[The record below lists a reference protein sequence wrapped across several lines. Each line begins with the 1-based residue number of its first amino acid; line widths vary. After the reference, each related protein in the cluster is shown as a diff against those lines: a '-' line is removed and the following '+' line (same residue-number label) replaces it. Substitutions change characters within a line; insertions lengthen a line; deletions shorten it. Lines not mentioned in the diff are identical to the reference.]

1 MKLKQEARVLQRKAI
16 ASLTVAMTA
25 FNSPVDTGRATQV
38 LLHLQHAF
46 EMLLKAALVQHRAR
60 VFDAEL
66 GRSIGFEACV
76 RQAEQQPEIRL
87 SASNAGLLRAIDA
100 LRDDEQHWF
109 NEISEQLLYLH
120 VRAGVTLFDR
130 LLTTVFNERLADLLP
145 TRVLPISADPPQDLT
160 ALLDE
165 EFSQIAKL
173 LAPGRRARHEARARI
188 RTLLAL
194 EAHTQ
199 PDSHPSRND
208 VDRVERGIRTGASRS
223 AVFPR
228 LEDLATT
235 VEGTGVNVT
244 VHFTKKAGAPV
255 YYVSDES
262 APAAAIR
269 EVDLQ
274 RKFYMSSADLA
285 HRTRLSGPRAVAL
298 RRHLGVDA
306 DPGACH
312 QFVFGSQRIMRFSD
326 NALRRMTESLSNLD
340 MTSIWQ
346 AHRPRGGVGSGYCD
360 QPGCAR
366 LG

>member
-1 MKLKQEARVLQRKAI
+1 MKLKQEARVLQRKSV

-46 EMLLKAALVQHRAR
+46 EMLLKAALVQHGAR
-60 VFDAEL
+60 VFDDAL
-66 GRSIGFEACV
+66 GRSIGFEGCV
-76 RQAEQQPEIRL
+76 RQAEQHPAIKL
-87 SASNAGLLRAIDA
+87 SREDAGLLRAIDA

-109 NEISEQLLYLH
+109 NEVSEQLLYLH
-120 VRAGVTLFDR
+120 ARGGVTLFDA
-130 LLTTVFNERLADLLP
+130 LLTAVFNERLADLLP
-145 TRVLPISADPPQDLT
+145 MRVLPVSADPPRDLT

-165 EFSQIAKL
+165 EYSQIAKL

-199 PDSHPSRND
+199 PDSHPSRKD
-208 VDRVERGIRTGASRS
+208 VDRVERGIRGGADRV

-235 VEGTGVNVT
+235 VEGTGVSVT

-255 YYVSDES
+255 NYVADES

-274 RKFYMSSADLA
+274 RKFYLSSADLA
-285 HRTRLSGPRAVAL
+285 RRAGLSGPRAVAL
-298 RRHLGVDA
+298 RRHLGIDA
-306 DPGACH
+306 DPAACH
-312 QFVFGSQRIMRFSD
+312 QFVFGSQRIIRFSD
-326 NALRRMTESLSNLD
+326 NALRAITESTSTVN
-340 MTSIWQ
+340 MTRIWQ
-346 AHRPRGGVGSGYCD
+346 AHRPGRGVTVPCD
-360 QPGCAR
+360 QPDCADVP
-366 LG
+366 